1 MVKKT
6 ERGKAAAAPAQR
18 HNLMDFFDPTKAA
31 GRGPP
36 QAQMQQQPVNPDVNV
51 NNQPQQQHQPVN
63 TGIPNYSNHLPA
75 APSGGAGAGPSRAQP
90 AVNKHLAKVA
100 EIDLLDN
107 NIPSQIEW
115 QDSGEDN
122 IRALWKSPG
131 SGGGGNGNLD
141 QGNGQF
147 QRTAANKQRLLQGQA
162 AQSRSLNPSGSVS
175 PGDELLEEVLAS
187 LGDPSAAANNHR
199 RRVSNGSPASEITNR
214 TTGAAGGGQY
224 RTPAT
229 VHRRPGIIRN
239 ANTHARVNRLQGGG
253 RNTPTSVAFEA
264 GLGGVYDGG
273 VGSGLGNGV
282 NRRRFGPIGN
292 GGGVNEAAGGGGKT
306 TGKKRRQAQVC
317 QALDNMLHCLDMD
330 TGGVDNSDGG
340 AETAIAGAAQCNN
353 IVGPSS
359 RIAAVMVGSP
369 PPAAPPSQR
378 PCHAATTT
386 TTTTGPQQHQHQ
398 HGLTDGLMKE
408 MNSIFEN
415 WQSPSKQDQRQ
426 QEQLLDGGCNNNNV
440 AKAAKAAPSPLAEVV
455 LAPTQPQS
463 AAMEAP
469 PPSPYIHQ
477 APPTQSR
484 TAAQVNLE
492 AIQRN
497 KIHVAASKINDA
509 EAADNELW
517 GSDSD
522 DDLDDVAIIAA
533 AAKATTAQRPPPINP
548 NTSTQQPIIPDDP
561 ASCSPSKETPLL
573 SGDRALV
580 HFIVVAVWP
589 DCPGI
594 DGTSEIQ
601 LQLHNPYSGL
611 QVIAHV
617 QYPYNQDIV
626 YLPNDPVNLM
636 VPKLD
641 NFNGQYHCI
650 VGGTQGHPRA
660 MLVHY
665 PDVLLGG
672 TRVAGSTQCPRQGF
686 LQERIAGGDGTNA
699 ACTKGNMYHNLFQTA
714 LLKGLRQANQLE
726 QHAHEIVSSTPAALL
741 DSNMT
746 EHQAF
751 SYLKGSIPK
760 MIGMLNKFQRET
772 PVANAILSAG
782 HVNGDE
788 VKRAVAIPEVLDI
801 EEYIAAPKFG
811 LKGYVDASIKLKL
824 LPVDLQQ
831 NNNSR
836 NVAGEVVVAPLEL
849 KTGLPRVSD
858 EAQVLLYLLA
868 MEERYGK
875 PLNWG
880 LLVNSNPRT
889 EEPQR
894 LVARQDHLLATL
906 MAARNRL
913 ASALARG
920 SLPGLVE
927 SKSSC
932 NRCFART
939 ECMLTHA
946 AIETPDDV
954 SAPAAAAVGAP
965 DAATSS
971 FVGGMMSGRDRD
983 TLEAIYQSETAHLS
997 PRDKEFLRHWAALL
1011 DLEASGATKQR
1022 PEIWKM
1028 TGQARE
1034 AAGRCVTGLTI
1045 IRAVKNEASG
1055 SVMYTF
1061 ARRGGGGVPS
1071 PFPPG
1076 EMLMLGV
1083 DGRHAGVGRGH
1094 LYESTPETLTVIME
1108 KELREGLLFPQGKLA
1123 VMGSQR
1129 EGRSQTQSGVACCDS
1144 SVSWRLDKEEVGTTA
1159 PRIRGFLYSLFAR
1172 SFDADGREDQ
1182 LSARAARLRKFI
1194 IDLEAP
1200 TAASIT
1206 IEDQKLIHA
1215 VDKEARLLNL
1225 NKEQHHAVRC
1235 AVLCKDY
1242 SLVLGMPGAGKTTAI
1257 VAMVR
1262 SLATVG
1268 KRVLLTSYTN
1278 SAVDNVLLK
1287 LAEMAGKEDFI
1298 TFVRVGREGRVN
1310 PKLVDF
1316 TPSGAQHKAA
1326 TAGELASLVDRV
1338 KIWGVS
1344 ALGATDTLIRRREF
1358 DVVIVDEA
1366 GQITLPSTIGPLL
1379 RGNTFVLVGDP
1390 HQLPPLVTNEEAA
1403 EKGLAEPLFARL
1415 ATAHPRAVVT
1425 LPVQYRMAEEIQV
1438 LPNLLS
1444 YNGEMRCASAAV
1456 AGQMLQFPRWASLTC
1471 TGATT
1476 NASLPSSSSSS
1487 QHKAGPVPSW
1497 LLQALE
1503 PRRRVV
1509 FLDTS
1514 AMPAPEVKIGE
1525 AVTNPSEADITLY
1538 LVTAAVRA
1546 GLPAHAIGLISPY
1559 NRQVSLLD
1567 KLTRSAGVGATECL
1581 TIDKAQ
1587 GRDKECVIVSL
1598 VKSNVEKDTGKLL
1611 TDLRRVNV
1619 AITRAKAKLILI
1631 GDASTL
1637 VVLPLFEKVLRE
1649 CDERKWIVRVP
1660 AGALE
1665 K

>member
-1 MVKKT
+1 
-6 ERGKAAAAPAQR
+6 
-18 HNLMDFFDPTKAA
+18 
-31 GRGPP
+31 
-36 QAQMQQQPVNPDVNV
+36 MQQQPVNHNV
-51 NNQPQQQHQPVN
+51 NNVNNSTQQQQQPAN
-63 TGIPNYSNHLPA
+63 TGMPIYNHHPPAPA
-75 APSGGAGAGPSRAQP
+75 AGGGSSGAGPSRAQP
-90 AVNKHLAKVA
+90 AVDKHLAKVA
-100 EIDLLDN
+100 EIDLLEN
-107 NIPSQIEW
+107 IIPSQIEW

-131 SGGGGNGNLD
+131 GSDSGIGGNGNHV
-141 QGNGQF
+141 QNNGQL
-147 QRTAANKQRLLQGQA
+147 QRTAASKQRLLQGQA
-162 AQSRSLNPSGSVS
+162 AQARPLAASGSGS
-175 PGDELLEEVLAS
+175 PGDEVLEEVLAG
-187 LGDPSAAANNHR
+187 LNDPSAAAGAGNYR
-199 RRVSNGSPASEITNR
+199 RRISNGSPASEISNR
-214 TTGAAGGGQY
+214 GAGAAGVGQY

-229 VHRRPGIIRN
+229 VHRRPGIIKN
-239 ANTHARVNRLQGGG
+239 ATTLARLNRLQCGG

-264 GLGGVYDGG
+264 GLGGGYDGH

-282 NRRRFGPIGN
+282 TRPRFGPIGN
-292 GGGVNEAAGGGGKT
+292 GGGVHGAAGDGNVGKS
-306 TGKKRRQAQVC
+306 TGKKRRHTQFCQV
-317 QALDNMLHCLDMD
+317 LDNINSFLDK
-330 TGGVDNSDGG
+330 GGVDDTCDGMEAAERVGG
-340 AETAIAGAAQCNN
+340 AGCND

-359 RIAAVMVGSP
+359 RIAAVTTNAAAAAAVVGSP

-378 PCHAATTT
+378 PRYTTATTI
-386 TTTTGPQQHQHQ
+386 TTTGQQQQQQQQQDKEQ
-398 HGLTDGLMKE
+398 HGLADGVMKE
-408 MNSIFEN
+408 MNILFEN
-415 WQSPSKQDQRQ
+415 WQSPTKQDQRQ
-426 QEQLLDGGCNNNNV
+426 QEQQQIDDGNNNNNIFD
-440 AKAAKAAPSPLAEVV
+440 AAAAPSPLDRVM
-455 LAPTQPQS
+455 LAPTQPQP

-477 APPTQSR
+477 TQPRHSR
-484 TAAQVNLE
+484 AAAQANLE

-497 KIHVAASKINDA
+497 KIQFATTSSSKVKDA
-509 EAADNELW
+509 EAEDKDDLW

-522 DDLDDVAIIAA
+522 DSDDAVILEAA
-533 AAKATTAQRPPPINP
+533 ACGQCVPPATYANNSNQQPAVSDFPPPASS
-548 NTSTQQPIIPDDP
+548 STPSSSSSSLSKKAPIL
-561 ASCSPSKETPLL
+561 A
-573 SGDRALV
+573 GDRALV
-580 HFIVVAVWP
+580 HFTIVTVWP
-589 DCPGI
+589 DCPSF
-594 DGTSEIQ
+594 DGSLEIQ

-617 QYPYNQDIV
+617 QYPYNHDIV

-636 VPKLD
+636 VPKVD

-650 VGGTQGHPRA
+650 IGGSLGHPRT

-699 ACTKGNMYHNLFQTA
+699 ACTKGTMYHSLFQLA
-714 LLKGLRQANQLE
+714 LSKGLRQANQLE
-726 QHAHEIVSSTPAALL
+726 DHAHEIVSSSPVTLL

-772 PVANAILSAG
+772 PLENAILSAG
-782 HVNGDE
+782 HVNGVE

-824 LPVDLQQ
+824 LPVDPQQ
-831 NNNSR
+831 NNTTH
-836 NVAGEVVVAPLEL
+836 VAGEVVVAPLEL
-849 KTGLPRVSD
+849 KTGFKRISD

-880 LLVNSNPRT
+880 LLVNSNPKT
-889 EEPQR
+889 DEPQR
-894 LVARQDHLLATL
+894 LVARQDQHLATL

-913 ASALARG
+913 ASALARA
-920 SLPGLVE
+920 SLPELVDE
-927 SKSSC
+927 KSSC

-946 AIETPDDV
+946 AIENPN
-954 SAPAAAAVGAP
+954 AVAGN
-965 DAATSS
+965 SS
-971 FVGGMMSGRDRD
+971 FVDGMMDGRDRD
-983 TLEAIYQSETAHLS
+983 TLEAIYQSETAHLT
-997 PRDKEFLRHWAALL
+997 PKDKEFLRHWAALL
-1011 DLEASGATKQR
+1011 DLEASRATKQR
-1022 PEIWKM
+1022 PEIWAM
-1028 TGQARE
+1028 TGHARE

-1045 IRAVKNEASG
+1045 IRAVKNEASS

-1076 EMLMLGV
+1076 EILMLGV

-1094 LYESTPETLTVIME
+1094 LYESTPETLTVIMD

-1123 VMGSQR
+1123 AMGIGAR
-1129 EGRSQTQSGVACCDS
+1129 TQSGVVCCDP
-1144 SVSWRLDKEEVGTTA
+1144 SVAWRLDKEEVVTTT

-1172 SFDADGREDQ
+1172 SFDRDGKEDPV
-1182 LSARAARLRKFI
+1182 SARATRLRKFI
-1194 IDLEAP
+1194 VDLEAP
-1200 TAASIT
+1200 AAVAAASIT
-1206 IEDQKLIHA
+1206 TTGEQKLIQA
-1215 VDKEARLLNL
+1215 VDNEARLLNL

-1235 AVLCKDY
+1235 AALCNDY
-1242 SLVLGMPGAGKTTAI
+1242 ALVLGMPGAGKTTAI

-1262 SLATVG
+1262 SLARVG

-1287 LAEMAGKEDFI
+1287 LAEIAGKEDFI
-1298 TFVRVGREGRVN
+1298 PFVRVGREGRIN
-1310 PKLVDF
+1310 PTLVDF
-1316 TPSGAQHKAA
+1316 TPSGAQHKAT

-1344 ALGATDTLIRRREF
+1344 ALGATDALIRRREF

-1390 HQLPPLVTNEEAA
+1390 HQLPPLVTNEEAV

-1415 ATAHPRAVVT
+1415 AAAHPSAVVT

-1444 YNGEMRCASAAV
+1444 YNGEMRCASDAV
-1456 AGQMLQFPRWASLTC
+1456 AEQMLQFPRWASLT
-1471 TGATT
+1471 GAIA
-1476 NASLPSSSSSS
+1476 NNNINSVASLPTSS
-1487 QHKAGPVPSW
+1487 QQKMGPAPSW
-1497 LLQALE
+1497 LVQVLE
-1503 PRRRVV
+1503 PVRRVV

-1514 AMPAPEVKIGE
+1514 SMPAPEVKIGE
-1525 AVTNPSEADITLY
+1525 AVTNPSEADIILS

-1587 GRDKECVIVSL
+1587 GRDKKCVIVSL
-1598 VKSNVEKDTGKLL
+1598 VKSNVEKETGKLL

-1619 AITRAKAKLILI
+1619 AITRARAKLILI

-1637 VVLPLFEKVLRE
+1637 KVLPLFEKVLRE
-1649 CDERKWIVRVP
+1649 CEKRKWIISVP

>member
-1 MVKKT
+1 MPNYNHHQP
-6 ERGKAAAAPAQR
+6 AAPA
-18 HNLMDFFDPTKAA
+18 
-31 GRGPP
+31 
-36 QAQMQQQPVNPDVNV
+36 
-51 NNQPQQQHQPVN
+51 
-63 TGIPNYSNHLPA
+63 
-75 APSGGAGAGPSRAQP
+75 GGDDAGPSRAQP
-90 AVNKHLAKVA
+90 AANKHLAKAA

-107 NIPSQIEW
+107 NVPSQIEW

-131 SGGGGNGNLD
+131 SGGGDSGKDGNGNLD
-141 QGNGQF
+141 QGNGQL

-162 AQSRSLNPSGSVS
+162 AQSRPLAPSGSGS
-175 PGDELLEEVLAS
+175 PEDELLEEVLAG
-187 LGDPSAAANNHR
+187 LGNPSTGAANNHR
-199 RRVSNGSPASEITNR
+199 RRVSNGSPASEISNR
-214 TTGAAGGGQY
+214 GAGVGGLGQY

-229 VHRRPGIIRN
+229 VHRRPGIMRN
-239 ANTHARVNRLQGGG
+239 ANTNARLHRLQGAG

-264 GLGGVYDGG
+264 GLGGGYDGG
-273 VGSGLGNGV
+273 VGSGLRNGGN
-282 NRRRFGPIGN
+282 RPRFGPVGN
-292 GGGVNEAAGGGGKT
+292 GGGVNSAAGDGVGGKM
-306 TGKKRRQAQVC
+306 TGKKRRQAQFC
-317 QALDNMLHCLDMD
+317 QVLDNMLSCLDMD
-330 TGGVDNSDGG
+330 TGGANNCDGKEAAARADG
-340 AETAIAGAAQCNN
+340 AECNN

-359 RIAAVMVGSP
+359 KIAAVVGSP

-378 PCHAATTT
+378 PRHTTATTT
-386 TTTTGPQQHQHQ
+386 GQRQDQQP
-398 HGLTDGLMKE
+398 HGLADGVLKE
-408 MNSIFEN
+408 MNRLFEN
-415 WQSPSKQDQRQ
+415 WQSPTKQDQRQ
-426 QEQLLDGGCNNNNV
+426 QQLQADDGGGNNNSV
-440 AKAAKAAPSPLAEVV
+440 GAAAPFPVDEVM
-455 LAPTQPQS
+455 LAPTQPQP

-477 APPTQSR
+477 AQPSHSR
-484 TAAQVNLE
+484 AVAQVSLE

-497 KIHVAASKINDA
+497 KIQIAATSKINGA
-509 EAADNELW
+509 QAADADDLW

-522 DDLDDVAIIAA
+522 DDLDDLVMIEAA
-533 AAKATTAQRPPPINP
+533 AVAAKAAHAQRLPPTNHV
-548 NTSTQQPIIPDDP
+548 NTSLQHPAVSAPP
-561 ASCSPSKETPLL
+561 ASSSPSEKIPLL
-573 SGDRALV
+573 AGDRALV
-580 HFIVVAVWP
+580 HFTVLAVWP
-589 DCPGI
+589 DCPSM
-594 DGTSEIQ
+594 DGTSETQ

-617 QYPYNQDIV
+617 QQPYNQDIV
-626 YLPNDPVNLM
+626 YLPNDPINLM

-650 VGGTQGHPRA
+650 VGGSRGHPRA
-660 MLVHY
+660 MLVLY
-665 PDVLLGG
+665 PDILLGG

-686 LQERIAGGDGTNA
+686 LEERITGGVGTNA
-699 ACTKGNMYHNLFQTA
+699 ACTKGTMYHSLFQTA
-714 LLKGLRQANQLE
+714 LLKGLRQASHLE
-726 QHAHEIVSSTPAALL
+726 QQAHQIVSSTPAALL

-760 MIGMLNKFQRET
+760 MIGMLNKFQRQT
-772 PVANAILSAG
+772 PLANAILSAG
-782 HVNGDE
+782 HVNGGE
-788 VKRAVAIPEVLDI
+788 IKRAAAIPEVLDI

-824 LPVDLQQ
+824 LPVGPHQ
-831 NNNSR
+831 NNSK

-849 KTGLPRVSD
+849 KTGFPRVSD

-868 MEERYGK
+868 MEERYGE

-880 LLVNSNPRT
+880 LLVNSNPKT
-889 EEPQR
+889 DEPQR

-946 AIETPDDV
+946 AIENPNAV
-954 SAPAAAAVGAP
+954 AAPAAAAVGAP
-965 DAATSS
+965 DAKNSS
-971 FVGGMMSGRDRD
+971 FVDGMMYGKDRD
-983 TLEAIYQSETAHLS
+983 TLEATYQSETAHLS
-997 PRDKEFLRHWAALL
+997 PKDKEFLRHWAALL

-1022 PEIWKM
+1022 PEIWAM

-1045 IRAVKNEASG
+1045 IRAVKNEGSG

-1094 LYESTPETLTVIME
+1094 FYESTPETLTVIME
-1108 KELREGLLFPQGKLA
+1108 KELREGLLFPKGKLA
-1123 VMGSQR
+1123 GMGIG
-1129 EGRSQTQSGVACCDS
+1129 GRTHSGVVCCDP
-1144 SVSWRLDKEEVGTTA
+1144 SVAWRLDKEEVGTTT

-1172 SFDADGREDQ
+1172 SFDTDGREDP

-1194 IDLEAP
+1194 VDLEAP
-1200 TAASIT
+1200 AAATSVT
-1206 IEDQKLIHA
+1206 SGEQKLVHA
-1215 VDKEARLLNL
+1215 VNEQARLLNL
-1225 NKEQHHAVRC
+1225 NKEQHYAVRC

-1242 SLVLGMPGAGKTTAI
+1242 ALVLGMPGAGKTTAI

-1262 SLATVG
+1262 SLASVG

-1287 LAEMAGKEDFI
+1287 LAEMAGNEDFI
-1298 TFVRVGREGRVN
+1298 PFVRVGRESRVN

-1316 TPSGAQHKAA
+1316 TPSGAQHKAT

-1344 ALGATDTLIRRREF
+1344 ALGATDALIRRREF

-1379 RGNTFVLVGDP
+1379 RGDTFVLVGDP
-1390 HQLPPLVTNEEAA
+1390 HQLPPLVTNEEAV

-1415 ATAHPRAVVT
+1415 AAAHPSAVVT
-1425 LPVQYRMAEEIQV
+1425 LPVQYRMAVEIQV

-1444 YNGEMRCASAAV
+1444 YNGQMMCASAAV
-1456 AGQMLQFPRWASLTC
+1456 AEQKLQFPRWASLAG
-1471 TGATT
+1471 TGAT
-1476 NASLPSSSSSS
+1476 NASLPAF
-1487 QHKAGPVPSW
+1487 QQKMGPAPSW
-1497 LLQALE
+1497 LVQALD
-1503 PRRRVV
+1503 PLRRVV

-1514 AMPAPEVKIGE
+1514 SMPAPEVKIGE
-1525 AVTNPSEADITLY
+1525 AVTNPSEADIILS
-1538 LVTAAVRA
+1538 LVTNAVRA
-1546 GLPAHAIGLISPY
+1546 GLPAQAIGLISPY

-1567 KLTRSAGVGATECL
+1567 KLTRSAGLGATECL

-1598 VKSNVEKDTGKLL
+1598 VKSNVEKETGKLL

-1637 VVLPLFEKVLRE
+1637 KVLPLFEKVLRE
-1649 CDERKWIVRVP
+1649 CAKRKWIISVP